1 LVIPAPPRASL
12 PSAEEEGSQRA
23 ASPGGATLLSTHPL
37 WDLDYGMLSARGSAP
52 VVPPLKGAESQNSDL
67 GHHRCWICLEDE
79 ERAEG
84 MIAPCECVGTSQHV
98 HEACLETFCL
108 QSLARHPSP
117 TLSVSCPICL
127 AEYQIVERPDAANL
141 PWRDLLRVASTDQ
154 QLLLRHC
161 HFLLLL
167 SPLLVSCL
175 LMWVWLLNHWWD
187 VYNNGDGP
195 PLLASARRS
204 FVHQHLPA
212 LHGALAWLPAHLA
225 EMVQTLV
232 QSVWQVAEAA
242 AELPGESV
250 DVTAEAGSPHPAG
263 ISRKWSLLYVWLQ
276 CAQWYKVLSWLF
288 IIVLG
293 GSDGLLPTSARQLSA

>member
-1 LVIPAPPRASL
+1 
-12 PSAEEEGSQRA
+12 
-23 ASPGGATLLSTHPL
+23 
-37 WDLDYGMLSARGSAP
+37 M
-52 VVPPLKGAESQNSDL
+52 VPPLKGAESQNSDL

-293 GSDGLLPTSARQLSA
+293 GSDGLLPTSARQLFRIEELLLASEVCRRPM